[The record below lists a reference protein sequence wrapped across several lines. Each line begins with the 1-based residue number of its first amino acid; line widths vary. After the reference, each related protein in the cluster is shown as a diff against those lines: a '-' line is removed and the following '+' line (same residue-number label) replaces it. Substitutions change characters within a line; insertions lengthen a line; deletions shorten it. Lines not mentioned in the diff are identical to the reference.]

1 MLVDL
6 FSAARQHRFALIDS
20 TLGRLLGRSPT
31 SINDGRSPTS
41 IDDTIRSAL
50 AA

>member
-6 FSAARQHRFALIDS
+6 FSAARQRRFALIDS

-31 SINDGRSPTS
+31 SI
-41 IDDTIRSAL
+41 DDTIRSAL